1 MAYNQKFLD
10 EAKKKCRLGEEIRYD
25 NYRRNIGSKRN
36 NNVMDVSSGSIDIC
50 TNAVICK
57 KFVYE

>member
-1 MAYNQKFLD
+1 MAYNQKFWD

-36 NNVMDVSSGSIDIC
+36 NYIDDVFSFDL
-50 TNAVICK
+50 
-57 KFVYE
+57 